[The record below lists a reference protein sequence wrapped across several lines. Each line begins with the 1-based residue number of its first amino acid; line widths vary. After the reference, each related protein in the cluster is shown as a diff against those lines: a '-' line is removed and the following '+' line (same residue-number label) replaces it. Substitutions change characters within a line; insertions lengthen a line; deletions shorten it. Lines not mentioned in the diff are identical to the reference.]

1 MKPSAISEA
10 LRVLVAARQPVFIW
24 SSPGAGKSAIVHQ
37 LAEALKVRLQDV
49 RALLL
54 DPVDLRGLPFLG
66 SDGRSKWATPEFF
79 PQDGTGILFL
89 DELNAAPAMVQAS
102 CYQLVLDRKLGEYT
116 LPDGW
121 AIIAAGNRDS
131 DRAATTR
138 MPTPLRN
145 RFVHW
150 EFEVDVQEWSK
161 WAIQAGIRPEVIAF
175 LRFRPEL
182 LSQPD
187 KDAHAFPSPR
197 SWEFVS
203 RILDSRSN
211 PSIEH
216 ELIAGAVGTG
226 PATELSAFLRTFR
239 ELPGIDAILLN
250 PTQEPVPENAAA
262 QYAVASALARCA
274 SDTNFDRI
282 CLYLNRLPI
291 EFRVLCVRDATL
303 REPAIRCTAGYVRWA
318 VENHN
323 AIA

>member
-1 MKPSAISEA
+1 MP
-10 LRVLVAARQPVFIW
+10 QN
-24 SSPGAGKSAIVHQ
+24 GK
-37 LAEALKVRLQDV
+37 
-49 RALLL
+49 
-54 DPVDLRGLPFLG
+54 
-66 SDGRSKWATPEFF
+66 
-79 PQDGTGILFL
+79 GILFL

-102 CYQLVLDRKLGEYT
+102 CYQLVLDRKLGEYI
-116 LPDGW
+116 LPEGW

-131 DRAATTR
+131 DRAVTTR

-145 RFVHW
+145 RFVHL
-150 EFEVDVQEWSK
+150 EFEVDVQEWSE

-182 LSQPD
+182 ISQPD

-203 RILDSRSN
+203 RILDSLDSQSN

-216 ELIAGAVGTG
+216 ELIAGAVGMG

-239 ELPGIDAILLN
+239 ELPSIDAILLN
-250 PTQEPVPENAAA
+250 PLQEPVPENAAA

-282 CLYLNRLPI
+282 CLYLHRLPT

-303 REPAIRCTAGYVRWA
+303 REPAIRSTAGYVRFA
-318 VENHN
+318 VEHHH